1 MLKNDDLLKAAH
13 GEDVNRIPV
22 WVMRQAG
29 RYLPEYQVLI
39 SHCTCN
45 NCSNIIF
52 DLKAVRKQNDF
63 FSICRTPELA
73 CEVTMQPLRRFD
85 LDASIIFSDILVIPQ
100 ALGMVVDMVPG
111 KVFISNGHS
120 NALNL
125 LLNSTNSYKIGSS
138 FC

>member
-1 MLKNDDLLKAAH
+1 M
-13 GEDVNRIPV
+13 NRIPV

-39 SHCTCN
+39 YLIKLYISELF
-45 NCSNIIF
+45 NINIF
-52 DLKAVRKQNDF
+52 FCVQLKAVRKQNDF

-85 LDASIIFSDILVIPQ
+85 VDASIIFSDILVIPQ

-111 KVFISNGHS
+111 KVYYISNR
-120 NALNL
+120 
-125 LLNSTNSYKIGSS
+125 NSHFAK
-138 FC
+138 